1 MVPLV
6 QILLDAGAKITQS
19 HFLLHYAIMHRHTEM
34 AELLL
39 KAGSIVNLRDDNGD
53 SPLIVAARTGIC
65 QLVEL
70 LLRNGKHLWLYTFP
84 VTHFYCPLFEG
95 AKSFIVETAAAAP
108 HPHTSMTEPLLL

>member
-70 LLRNGKHLWLYTFP
+70 LLRNGKHLTVHISCHTF
-84 VTHFYCPLFEG
+84 
-95 AKSFIVETAAAAP
+95 
-108 HPHTSMTEPLLL
+108 LLSLV